1 MDSEAFH
8 PRVFLAEGRD
18 GEVISRVETHCILVS
33 FGDNRQPGWNRSAH
47 CTEQLSAH
55 AGIPYVRCGRNVE
68 QGDGGIAHRVVD
80 HTDRIVFD
88 NGGEEDRCGII
99 PVALNNVPQ
108 SLVVTTRR
116 KRQQTGYRGTVV
128 DRRGVNL
135 DDAVAHI
142 ELVVVD
148 ASV

>member
-18 GEVISRVETHCILVS
+18 GEVISGVETHCILVS
-33 FGDNRQPGWNRSAH
+33 FGDNRQPGWHRSAH
-47 CTEQLSAH
+47 CTEQSSAH
-55 AGIPYVRCGRNVE
+55 AGIPRVWRGRDVE
-68 QGDGGIAHRVVD
+68 QGDGGIAHRVTD

-142 ELVVVD
+142 D
-148 ASV
+148 